1 MDGASVTFVL
11 QTVEFLSSVVGATG
25 ACIDHLEVPK
35 DQGAARG
42 GFFAVSPQ
50 SSPLASLGAAV
61 HVREPPQ
68 PPFPE
73 VPSCWVV
80 RVRRSKT
87 VEVPRGPRIQLP
99 PGAIP
104 IPERKACI
112 LRTRTAMPARRK
124 EASSTL
130 LGRLSLRLG
139 LVALRGIFHIFF
151 PSLSSATDRCDEEA
165 RGRMLL
171 LVVRGQVFRF
181 LFPLSKPK
189 DSREELMPF

>member
-1 MDGASVTFVL
+1 
-11 QTVEFLSSVVGATG
+11 
-25 ACIDHLEVPK
+25 
-35 DQGAARG
+35 AARG

-61 HVREPPQ
+61 HVREAPQ

-73 VPSCWVV
+73 VPSCWVA

-87 VEVPRGPRIQLP
+87 VEVPRGPRVQLP

-112 LRTRTAMPARRK
+112 LRTRTAMPVRQK

-130 LGRLSLRLG
+130 LGRLSLY
-139 LVALRGIFHIFF
+139 
-151 PSLSSATDRCDEEA
+151 
-165 RGRMLL
+165 
-171 LVVRGQVFRF
+171 
-181 LFPLSKPK
+181 
-189 DSREELMPF
+189 